1 MDLRIEPDLGLAEVD
16 PAKVGDVLTNLLIN
30 AIKFTPD
37 GGEIRVTTA
46 AGVISVADSGPGVAP
61 EDIPLIFNRFWR
73 SPLSRAL
80 PGSGLGLSIV
90 DQVVS
95 ELAGSVEV
103 DRDPLLGGARFT
115 VTLPT
120 VE

>member
-1 MDLRIEPDLGLAEVD
+1 DRLVRAVS
-16 PAKVGDVLTNLLIN
+16 NLLTN

-46 AGVISVADSGPGVAP
+46 DGVVTVADSGPGVAP

-73 SPLSRAL
+73 SPLSRGL

-95 ELAGSVEV
+95 ELDGEVDV
-103 DRDPLLGGARFT
+103 DRDPILGGARFSI
-115 VTLPT
+115 TLPT
-120 VE
+120 V